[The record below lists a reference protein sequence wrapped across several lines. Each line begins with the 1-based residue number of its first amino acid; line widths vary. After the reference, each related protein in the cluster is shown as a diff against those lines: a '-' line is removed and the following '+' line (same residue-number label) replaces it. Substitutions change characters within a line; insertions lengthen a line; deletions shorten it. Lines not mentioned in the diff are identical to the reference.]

1 MDLAAATAV
10 YDRMIYWCRETDC
23 PDLIIAPII
32 ALIVRAIARL
42 EGAILCSTQKR
53 SVALLKTALHQSAPT
68 RNFDNQYLQPTG
80 CLVSPL
86 RKRSCH
92 F

>member
-32 ALIVRAIARL
+32 ALMVRAIARL
-42 EGAILCSTQKR
+42 EGGYSL
-53 SVALLKTALHQSAPT
+53 
-68 RNFDNQYLQPTG
+68 FD
-80 CLVSPL
+80 L
-86 RKRSCH
+86 RAFCG
-92 F
+92 FA

>member
-1 MDLAAATAV
+1 MNDEQRSRTGRGVSLIVVTSSPDHHQITITRLGPVDLAAATAV

-42 EGAILCSTQKR
+42 EGGYSL
-53 SVALLKTALHQSAPT
+53 
-68 RNFDNQYLQPTG
+68 FDPKAFCG
-80 CLVSPL
+80 
-86 RKRSCH
+86 
-92 F
+92 FA